1 MADKEDFQFP
11 DEVPVDTSGKTPKA
25 EEEKLEIEVVDDT
38 PPEDQGRKPMKEPP
52 AEVTEDELEDRKSTR
67 LNSSH

>member
-38 PPEDQGRKPMKEPP
+38 PPEDQGRKPKIGR
-52 AEVTEDELEDRKSTR
+52 AHV
-67 LNSSH
+67 